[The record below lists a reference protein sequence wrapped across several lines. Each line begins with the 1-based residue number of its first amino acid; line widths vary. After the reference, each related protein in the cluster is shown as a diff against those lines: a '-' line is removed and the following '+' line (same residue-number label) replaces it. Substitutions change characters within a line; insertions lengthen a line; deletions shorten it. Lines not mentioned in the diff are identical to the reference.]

1 MLDET
6 RLKNVLPPLSPI
18 PTHLR
23 PKGFVSTKLVCILF
37 DIYGTLFISGSGD
50 IGTAKKHTQNFGK
63 LETLLADYGLD
74 EQPQRILD
82 KLLHAIEK
90 EHKKLKKSGI
100 DYPEVDIVRIWQHVL
115 DIESIQAV
123 SDFALEFEII
133 ANPVYPMPHLA
144 ELLSACRDRG
154 IHMGIISNAQFYTPL
169 LFKWFLNS
177 NLPNLGFDPNLV
189 FLSYQHGCAK
199 PSPVLFQRA
208 VDQLDRMGIETSSVL
223 YLGNDMLNDI
233 LPADRAGFQT
243 ALFAGDARSLRL
255 RKDDPR
261 CEGLAA
267 DLVITDLIQLVEL
280 LDQDQ

>member
-6 RLKNVLPPLSPI
+6 RLKNYLPPLAPI
-18 PTHLR
+18 PTQLR
-23 PKGFVSTKLVCILF
+23 QKGFVSTKLECILF

-50 IGTAKKHTQNFGK
+50 IGTAQKNTQNFGK

-74 EQPQRILD
+74 EKPQRILD
-82 KLLHAIEK
+82 KLFHAIEK
-90 EHKKLKKSGI
+90 EHQKLKKTGI
-100 DYPEVDIVRIWQHVL
+100 DYPEVDIVRIWKRVL
-115 DIESIQAV
+115 HIESIQAV
-123 SDFALEFEII
+123 SDFALEFEVI
-133 ANPVYPMPHLA
+133 ANPVYPMPHLT
-144 ELLSACRDRG
+144 ELMSACRSRG
-154 IHMGIISNAQFYTPL
+154 FHMGIISNAQFYTPL

-189 FLSYQHGCAK
+189 FFSYEHGYAK

-208 VDQLDRMGIETSSVL
+208 VDQLNEMGIGTNLVL

-233 LPADRAGFQT
+233 LPANSAGFQT

-280 LDQDQ
+280 LD

>member
-1 MLDET
+1 MLNET
-6 RLKNVLPPLSPI
+6 RLNNYLPPLWPI
-18 PTHLR
+18 PTQIR
-23 PKGFVSTKLVCILF
+23 PKGSVRTKLECILF

-50 IGTAKKHTQNFGK
+50 IGTAKKNTKNLGK

-82 KLLHAIEK
+82 KLFLVIEK
-90 EHKKLKKSGI
+90 EHQKLKKSGI
-100 DYPEVDIVRIWQHVL
+100 DYPEVDIIRIWKRVL
-115 DIESIQAV
+115 DIESVQAV
-123 SDFALEFEII
+123 SDFALEFEVI

-177 NLPNLGFDPNLV
+177 NLPDLGFDPNLV
-189 FLSYQHGCAK
+189 FLSYQHGYAK

-208 VDQLDRMGIETSSVL
+208 VDQLDEMGIETGSVL

-233 LPADRAGFQT
+233 LPATRTGFQT

-261 CEGLAA
+261 CRSLAA
-267 DLVITDLIQLVEL
+267 DLVITDLIHLVKF
-280 LDQDQ
+280 LDQ